1 MGLVKDNHLSV
12 LLEKINP
19 TAEPTASV
27 SIATSAENGL
37 NVDSSNSAQLW
48 ITELKA
54 ASTVQKAVELYKSLP
69 QIISLDIAPNSKF
82 TILEILYPEV
92 THCTAQLLSNQLN
105 QDTAKAVSL
114 GQALSRHT
122 YQGYKSLAHQLSRQL
137 DLPELE
143 QKKGQRQKKD
153 LQITQQLGQCL
164 FRSCQLLA
172 QNQFDSLSHYL
183 ARPSNFWRDL
193 HTLYA
198 AACKLNI
205 EHNDFSDSN
214 EASHSIH
221 TIYVKLLL
229 IDCTRPN
236 HFSNYELRFVFNELD
251 FWSSL
256 AELEPGSTGG
266 LFVIDTASNMGPI
279 YATGFNPSPNNLIL
293 DTFNLVKFLNSS
305 LTERA
310 NHNVFSDRISRRVIK
325 DLARQWGEK
334 ILRQETHIKDR
345 AKVNIACGITSTL
358 CMLSKTDSFENFLKL
373 CGQSPSSQPAESYT
387 RISNDIWNT
396 GPANIN
402 QHQSQPSDPV
412 IYAAMQRRQA
422 RLKLVSGLRVNT
434 SLNGACIEL
443 VEEQTEMQ
451 PGKPIALRAKG
462 TQRWAAGIIRWK
474 QITPSLSTLCGVQ
487 FPTKYCIPAAIRG
500 FRRTQNSDRQ
510 FMQAIIFSRQKDLSE
525 ETTLIC
531 PPLRYT
537 KGAKIQLL
545 TINNQY
551 TAVLLEEIETTEH
564 LSHFKIAIY

>member
-1 MGLVKDNHLSV
+1 
-12 LLEKINP
+12 
-19 TAEPTASV
+19 
-27 SIATSAENGL
+27 
-37 NVDSSNSAQLW
+37 
-48 ITELKA
+48 
-54 ASTVQKAVELYKSLP
+54 
-69 QIISLDIAPNSKF
+69 
-82 TILEILYPEV
+82 
-92 THCTAQLLSNQLN
+92 
-105 QDTAKAVSL
+105 
-114 GQALSRHT
+114 
-122 YQGYKSLAHQLSRQL
+122 
-137 DLPELE
+137 
-143 QKKGQRQKKD
+143 
-153 LQITQQLGQCL
+153 
-164 FRSCQLLA
+164 
-172 QNQFDSLSHYL
+172 
-183 ARPSNFWRDL
+183 
-193 HTLYA
+193 
-198 AACKLNI
+198 
-205 EHNDFSDSN
+205 
-214 EASHSIH
+214 
-221 TIYVKLLL
+221 LL
-229 IDCTRPN
+229 INCTRPN
-236 HFSNYELRFVFNELD
+236 HFSNYELRFVFNELN

-256 AELEPGSTGG
+256 TELEPGSTGA

-279 YATGFNPSPNNLIL
+279 YAEGVNPSPNNLIL

-402 QHQSQPSDPV
+402 QHQPQPSDPV

-462 TQRWAAGIIRWK
+462 TQRWAAEIIRWK

-487 FPTKYCIPAAIRG
+487 FPTKYYIPAAIRG

-525 ETTLIC
+525 QTTLIC